1 MEEIVRVIKRYSNRK
16 LYDMTDSRY
25 ITLDKI
31 AEFVRAGQEIRVI
44 DNQSQ
49 EDLTAVILSQILF
62 EQEKRKRGGFLP
74 ISTLQSILQSGEE
87 VFHKKIAKPVK
98 YASVG
103 AEKKVGEWVSEA
115 ERTFTRM
122 VRKGAEL
129 DAHAIDL
136 RNAIGD
142 TLQKRLEEFT
152 ASMEARVRATTDVVN
167 QLAGSLTEVDALRKR
182 IDDLEKTVRK
192 LSPTRTKASKSERAK
207 KAKS

>member
-1 MEEIVRVIKRYSNRK
+1 MEESIRVIKRYSNRK

-49 EDLTAVILSQILF
+49 EDLTAIILSQILF

-87 VFHKKIAKPVK
+87 VFQKKIAKPVK

-103 AEKKVGEWVSEA
+103 AEKKVGEWVSDA

-129 DAHAIDL
+129 DAHAVDL

-152 ASMEARVRATTDVVN
+152 ATIEARVRTTTEAVN
-167 QLAGSLTEVDALRKR
+167 QVANSLTEVDALRKR
-182 IDDLEKTVRK
+182 IDALEKSVRK
-192 LSPTRTKASKSERAK
+192 LSPTRSKGAKSERSK
-207 KAKS
+207 KTKS